1 MRKMG
6 IRFGIS
12 LFFIVFLVVISH
24 VFDKF
29 KDILL
34 LAAQLLRYLSFASSV
49 SDSLLTG
56 TLMVKSSAHFEIRLL
71 ESTSFISFTIRENK
85 SGPKDSALRHPF
97 ININIISYFSLHDD
111 PLFAVAKE
119 ADNPVDDVWI
129 EISRLRLFTVCY

>member
-1 MRKMG
+1 MG

-34 LAAQLLRYLSFASSV
+34 LAAQLLRYLTFASSV

-56 TLMVKSSAHFEIRLL
+56 TLMVKSIPANSH
-71 ESTSFISFTIRENK
+71 
-85 SGPKDSALRHPF
+85 ALGV
-97 ININIISYFSLHDD
+97 SLT
-111 PLFAVAKE
+111 PAG
-119 ADNPVDDVWI
+119 
-129 EISRLRLFTVCY
+129 